1 MLNKKVE
8 KRMDLETIIFSDKF
22 QEMCQ
27 KLKIN
32 LPSEVKKLQLQ

>member
-1 MLNKKVE
+1 MLNKKV
-8 KRMDLETIIFSDKF
+8 KRRTDLKTIIFSDKF

-32 LPSEVKKLQLQ
+32 LPSEVKK